1 MITTVTS
8 PFSPRESLGE
18 SYWFLTVHLKFI
30 SHNYQGVI
38 TPDDNQAIEACF
50 LKLDQLPEETNPF
63 IKNKLFE
70 LKGQLKQYVS
80 Q

>member
-1 MITTVTS
+1 MITTKTP
-8 PFSPRESLGE
+8 PFSLRGSLGE
-18 SYWFLTVHLKFI
+18 SYWFLNVHLKFI

-38 TPDDNQAIEACF
+38 TPDENQSIEARF
-50 LKLDQLPEETNPF
+50 FKLDQLPEKTNPF

-70 LKGQLKQYVS
+70 LKRQLKQYAS